1 MRLLPLVLVLPFAGC
16 PPVLSDVDAGP
27 QGNPVYK
34 HAHNDYE
41 HPRPLLDALDAKFES
56 VEADVYLDGT
66 DIGVSHN
73 GPPFKGSLKAL
84 YLDPLQARV
93 AANNGSVHGD
103 GKPFYLWLDLKQG
116 SQELQTAI
124 ALQLDTYA
132 MLTRFDD
139 EGVLQ
144 QGAVTV
150 ILTGDDAAKKAM
162 ANFGAPRTFTRDSN
176 SYSPD
181 DPPADG
187 KWSAYAVNYYG
198 FMQWD
203 GKGEIPPTQRRQL
216 ENLVNGAHRLGRQ
229 IRIYASPDTPE
240 YWRAA
245 KAAHLDFVNADDL
258 TGLQTVMAE

>member
-1 MRLLPLVLVLPFAGC
+1 MRFLVPALAVLLAAC
-16 PPVLSDVDAGP
+16 PPTLSDVDAGP
-27 QGNPVYK
+27 QSNPVFK

-41 HPRPLLDALDAKFES
+41 HTRPLLDALDAQFES

-73 GPPFKGSLKAL
+73 GAPFKGSLKGL
-84 YLDPLQARV
+84 YLDPLADRV
-93 AANNGSVHGD
+93 AANNGSVYGD
-103 GKPFYLWLDLKQG
+103 GKEFFLWLDLKQG

-124 ALQLDTYA
+124 ALQLDGYA

-139 EGVLQ
+139 DGVLQ

-150 ILTGDDAAKKAM
+150 ILTGDAAAKKAM
-162 ANFGAPRTFTRDSN
+162 VEFGAPRTFTRDSN
-176 SYSPD
+176 DYSPS

-187 KWSAYAVNYYG
+187 KWSAYAVSYYG

-203 GKGEIPPTQRRQL
+203 GKGDIPPTQRRQL
-216 ENLVNGAHRLGRQ
+216 ENLVNGAHLLNRR
-229 IRIYASPDTPE
+229 IRIYASQDAPA